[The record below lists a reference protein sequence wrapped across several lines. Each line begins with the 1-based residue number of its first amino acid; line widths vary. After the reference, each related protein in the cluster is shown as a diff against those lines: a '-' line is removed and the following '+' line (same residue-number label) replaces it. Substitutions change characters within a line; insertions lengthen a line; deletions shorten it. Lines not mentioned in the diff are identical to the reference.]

1 MKFKRHLEIVKGR
14 IDAVP
19 LVNVAFLVLLFF
31 LLTSSFVL
39 QPGVSVETTQLPAS
53 TLFAGA
59 PGQSAMMVTV
69 TRDDMIFFN
78 DERVDLVRLK
88 TGLEDAARRFPGA
101 RVVLKSDQRVSYERL
116 VQILDLIKSAGIQS
130 VLLATRP
137 LLNAPATPPIKPE
150 AAPAATRTP

>member
-39 QPGVSVETTQLPAS
+39 QPGVSVETTQLPVS

-78 DERVDLVRLK
+78 DERVDLVRLQI
-88 TGLEDAARRFPGA
+88 GLEDAARRFPNV

-116 VQILDLIKSAGIQS
+116 MQILDLIKSAGIQN

-150 AAPAATRTP
+150 AAPATPRTP